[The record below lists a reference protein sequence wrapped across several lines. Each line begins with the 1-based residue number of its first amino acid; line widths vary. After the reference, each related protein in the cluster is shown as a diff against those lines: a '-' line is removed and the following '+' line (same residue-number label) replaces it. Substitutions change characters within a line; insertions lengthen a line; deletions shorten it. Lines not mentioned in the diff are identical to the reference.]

1 MKKALKITG
10 ITLASLI
17 GLVLI
22 VVGIAVAMVTSSGR
36 LTQMVK
42 HYAPQFVNCE
52 MELDRANLTLFKTFP
67 HVGVDIEHVA
77 LINPMEGSPSD
88 TLANIDDLTVVVDI
102 KKLLKEKKIE
112 VSKCILEKAFVNIYT
127 NPEGNS
133 NLNVFNTKDDADTTN
148 VPFDYLVDLEEI
160 KLENS
165 TLFYINDFSHLSIQV
180 KGFDLNLNGKFQ
192 DNEINAKL
200 NMKVDDFHLM
210 NYAMPF
216 ALKNVNIGFNGGV
229 KQLDQ
234 IEGVVTVCKP
244 DIQLNPNAPSLNY
257 DTLSIS
263 LPVLFSLKNLSG
275 HYEKG
280 EARFKDYCLYLDGD
294 VEIAENGNLVFDFG
308 VKSNTVAF
316 ESVLSYLP
324 EELQKKLYPNGS
336 QDMMD
341 LAVDNAKVI
350 INSSRIPHVLIN
362 IQANDL
368 AVNVSSLPYPIL
380 DLNADVLLAN
390 DLTRETSNSLEV
402 NNLIANLYH
411 SHLEANGI
419 VDDLSGGILLK
430 LNAKGDVPFSD
441 VKNFLPKTMALKG
454 RTLFNLTTD
463 FTVDNLMKTLED
475 YNLERLSA
483 KADLKIK
490 NLAFD
495 MDTIHAAAPQLDVNL
510 ILPASSKQRGKTGAY
525 VAIGSK
531 ALDARMGEN
540 INANLKNVDIRLFAN
555 NFNGGIDDIKLD
567 ATMKFGEL
575 GMVYDALVAA
585 LKQTHLTLMTT
596 PKKDT
601 KGLNARLTLDSGDVE
616 ASSGEGYGLS
626 THSLYV
632 ETSVQQN
639 ANKTG
644 LLNQWNPDAKFTLGN
659 AEVKIDGLDENI
671 HISNINFLLNPDM
684 LDFKKCTFRLGQSD
698 LSLRGS
704 VIGIKDWMENHNN
717 TMKGDF
723 RLTTDLLNVK
733 EIVQLINGLNINKDP
748 KPKKAKSDEISPFI
762 VQTGIDLDI
771 DVNTKKTVYGDID
784 FSDLSGTITM
794 KDSSLILNELRF
806 GNKAAKMQLSALYQS
821 TNKDNLFFAMDFHL
835 MDVQIK
841 DMLHLI
847 PYFDTLVPMLKT
859 FDGQCEFNIDVETN
873 LKSNYHPEI
882 STIRAAADIK
892 GKSLTVNDQFTFTKI
907 TNLLGVSTNGEYRVD
922 TLDVQLTF
930 SENKLNIW
938 PSQIAIGKY
947 NAIVDGFMTLYNI
960 AEYHI
965 AVTESPV
972 PLPLGLKLWGPLDK
986 LKFDFETS
994 KYPNHYTPITRS
1006 ERKQFHQDLRKLI
1019 ADRLKRKRK

>member
-1 MKKALKITG
+1 M
-10 ITLASLI
+10 
-17 GLVLI
+17 
-22 VVGIAVAMVTSSGR
+22 
-36 LTQMVK
+36 
-42 HYAPQFVNCE
+42 
-52 MELDRANLTLFKTFP
+52 
-67 HVGVDIEHVA
+67 
-77 LINPMEGSPSD
+77 
-88 TLANIDDLTVVVDI
+88 VVDI

-160 KLENS
+160 KLKNS
-165 TLFYINDFSHLSIQV
+165 TLFYTNDFSHLSIQV

-341 LAVDNAKVI
+341 LVVDNAKVI

-531 ALDARMGEN
+531 ALDAQMGEN
-540 INANLKNVDIRLFAN
+540 INANLKNVDICLFAN
-555 NFNGGIDDIKLD
+555 NFNEGIEDIKLD

-762 VQTGIDLDI
+762 VPTGIDLDI

-821 TNKDNLFFAMDFHL
+821 SNKDNLFFAMDFHL

>member
-160 KLENS
+160 KLKNS
-165 TLFYINDFSHLSIQV
+165 TLFYTNDFSHLSIQV

-341 LAVDNAKVI
+341 LVVDNAKVI

-531 ALDARMGEN
+531 ALDAQMGEN
-540 INANLKNVDIRLFAN
+540 INANLKNVDICLFAN
-555 NFNGGIDDIKLD
+555 NFNEGIEDIKLD

-698 LSLRGS
+698 LSLQGS

-762 VQTGIDLDI
+762 VPTGIDLDI
-771 DVNTKKTVYGDID
+771 DVNTKKTIYGDID